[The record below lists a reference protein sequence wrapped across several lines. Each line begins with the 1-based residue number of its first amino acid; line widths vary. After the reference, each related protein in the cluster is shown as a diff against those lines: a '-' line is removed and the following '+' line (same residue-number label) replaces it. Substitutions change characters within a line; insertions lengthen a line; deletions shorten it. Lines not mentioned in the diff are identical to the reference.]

1 MRDDSTSGMAA
12 ACAEPVSRYVGC
24 LGRELHYV
32 EWGSASAPPVV
43 LWHGLARTGR
53 DFDDLARVLAARY
66 RVICPDTIGRGLSQW
81 SADPV
86 ADYRLD
92 TYARLAA
99 ALADALGLAQLR
111 WVGTSMGGAIGLVA
125 AATTLRGRISH
136 LALNDIGPELPAPAV
151 ERIVT
156 YVGNPPAFGTVT
168 ELEAWIRQ
176 AYRPYGWQSD
186 AQWRRM
192 TETSARRLPDGRV
205 TLHYD
210 PAIVGQFRHHPR
222 DYDRWEEY
230 DGLRLPVLLLRGAQS
245 DLLPDAVAAAMTQR
259 GPRATRI
266 DFEDCGHAP
275 ALNVPPQINA
285 VVDFLA
291 RPGEL

>member
-1 MRDDSTSGMAA
+1 MREDSRCAA
-12 ACAEPVSRYVGC
+12 APGFPEPVSRYVGC
-24 LGRELHYV
+24 LGRELHFV
-32 EWGSASAPPVV
+32 EWGRASAPAVF

-53 DFDDLARVLAARY
+53 DFDDLAQVLAARY

-81 SADPV
+81 STDPV
-86 ADYRLD
+86 EDYRLD
-92 TYARLAA
+92 SYARLAA
-99 ALADALGLAQLR
+99 ALADALELTQLR

-125 AATTLRGRISH
+125 AATALRGRISH
-136 LALNDIGPELPAPAV
+136 LVLNDIGPELPAPAV
-151 ERIVT
+151 DRITT
-156 YVGNPPAFGTVT
+156 YAGNPPAFATIT
-168 ELEAWIRQ
+168 ELETWLRQ

-192 TETSARRLPDGRV
+192 AETSMRRLPDGRV

-222 DYDRWEEY
+222 DYDRWDEY
-230 DGLRLPVLLLRGAQS
+230 DALRLPVLLLRGAQS
-245 DLLPDAVAAAMTQR
+245 DLLPDGVAAAMTRR

-285 VVDFLA
+285 VAEFLA

>member
-1 MRDDSTSGMAA
+1 MRDDSTSGTAA
-12 ACAEPVSRYVGC
+12 HIEPVSCYVDC

-32 EWGSASAPPVV
+32 EWGLASAPPVV

-81 SADPV
+81 STDPV

-92 TYARLAA
+92 TYASLAA

-136 LALNDIGPELPAPAV
+136 LALNDIGPQLPSPAV

-156 YVGNPPAFGTVT
+156 YVGNPPVFDTVT
-168 ELEAWIRQ
+168 ELEAWLRQ

-192 TETSARRLPDGRV
+192 TETSTRRMPDGRI

-230 DGLRLPVLLLRGAQS
+230 DALRLPVLLLRGAQS